1 MNMDKPKKRC
11 TVHSEVCR
19 YSREKS
25 ETSLKGIGT
34 IKMSGG
40 WMPFISIEE
49 ARTYFDE
56 NWYPLRYAYSICH
69 FCLEWQ
75 RIGPGFKYSLR
86 ARKKV
91 WKKFT
96 C

>member
-1 MNMDKPKKRC
+1 MSNYWMNIDKPKKRC

-34 IKMSGG
+34 IKRDGG

-56 NWYPLRYAYSICH
+56 NWYSPGYTFSPCR
-69 FCLEWQ
+69 FCLELQ
-75 RIGPGFKYSLR
+75 RNRPGFKYTLR
-86 ARKKV
+86 ARN
-91 WKKFT
+91 F
-96 C
+96 